1 MHGGGSVHIMSVKV
15 DLGELGQ
22 HLQRHPFAYLLTVGE
37 DLRAHAVAVQPTLDE
52 GGLVM
57 TGLGRRTS
65 ENLAARPDVSLVWP
79 PHEPG
84 GYSLIVDG
92 RATVIDETA
101 RVEPGHAV
109 LHRPPDHAPE
119 GTAATDGTGCGN
131 DCVPLE
137 S

>member
-1 MHGGGSVHIMSVKV
+1 MKV

-37 DLRAHAVAVQPTLDE
+37 DLRAHAVAVTPALEE
-52 GGLVM
+52 GGLLV

-65 ENLAARPDVSLVWP
+65 DNIAARPDVSLVWP
-79 PHEPG
+79 PYEPG

-92 RATVIDETA
+92 RATVIAETA

-109 LHRPPDHAPE
+109 LHRPADHAPE
-119 GTAATDGTGCGN
+119 GAAGGAEAGGTACGN
-131 DCVPLE
+131 DCVPLD

>member
-1 MHGGGSVHIMSVKV
+1 MSVKV

-37 DLRAHAVAVQPTLDE
+37 DLRAHAVAVQPTLEE
-52 GGLVM
+52 GGLLM

-65 ENLAARPDVSLVWP
+65 DNLAARPDVSLVWP
-79 PHEPG
+79 PYEPG

-109 LHRPPDHAPE
+109 LHRPADHATEP
-119 GTAATDGTGCGN
+119 GVATGGTGCGN

>member
-1 MHGGGSVHIMSVKV
+1 MSVKV

-37 DLRAHAVAVQPTLDE
+37 DLRAHAVAVTPTLEE
-52 GGLVM
+52 GGLLM

-65 ENLAARPDVSLVWP
+65 ANIAERPDVSLVWP
-79 PHEPG
+79 PYEPG

-109 LHRPPDHAPE
+109 LHRPADHAPE
-119 GTAATDGTGCGN
+119 GGAGAGGTGCGN
-131 DCVPLE
+131 DCVPLD

>member
-1 MHGGGSVHIMSVKV
+1 MSVKV

-37 DLRAHAVAVQPTLDE
+37 DLRAHAVAVTPSLEE
-52 GGLVM
+52 GGLLM

-65 ENLAARPDVSLVWP
+65 DNIAARPDVSLVWP
-79 PHEPG
+79 PYEPG

-109 LHRPPDHAPE
+109 LHRPADHASAGE
-119 GTAATDGTGCGN
+119 DATGGTACGN

>member
-1 MHGGGSVHIMSVKV
+1 MSVKV

-37 DLRAHAVAVQPTLDE
+37 DLRAHAVAVTHTLEE
-52 GGLVM
+52 GGLLM

-65 ENLAARPDVSLVWP
+65 DNIAARPDVSLVWP
-79 PHEPG
+79 PYEPG

-101 RVEPGHAV
+101 RIEPGHAV
-109 LHRPPDHAPE
+109 LHRPADHAS
-119 GTAATDGTGCGN
+119 GDQGGASSTGCGN

>member
-1 MHGGGSVHIMSVKV
+1 MSVKV

-37 DLRAHAVAVQPTLDE
+37 DLRAHAVAVTPTLEE
-52 GGLVM
+52 GGLLM

-65 ENLAARPDVSLVWP
+65 DNIAARPDVSLVWP
-79 PHEPG
+79 PYEPG

-109 LHRPPDHAPE
+109 LHRPAGHAPGDE
-119 GTAATDGTGCGN
+119 TAEPATGRRGGCGN

>member
-1 MHGGGSVHIMSVKV
+1 MSVKV

-37 DLRAHAVAVQPTLDE
+37 DLRAHAVAVQPTLED
-52 GGLVM
+52 GGLLM

-109 LHRPPDHAPE
+109 LHRPADHAPDAS
-119 GTAATDGTGCGN
+119 AATGGTGCGN

>member
-1 MHGGGSVHIMSVKV
+1 MSVKV

-22 HLQRHPFAYLLTVGE
+22 HVARHPFAYLLTVGE
-37 DLRAHAVAVQPTLDE
+37 DLRAHAVAVTPTLED
-52 GGLVM
+52 GGLLV

-65 ENLAARPDVSLVWP
+65 ANVAARPDVSLVWP

-101 RVEPGHAV
+101 RVEPSHAV
-109 LHRPPDHAPE
+109 LHRPADHAAGP
-119 GTAATDGTGCGN
+119 GAAAGATGCGN

>member
-1 MHGGGSVHIMSVKV
+1 MSVKV

-37 DLRAHAVAVQPTLDE
+37 DLRAHAVAVTPTLDE
-52 GGLVM
+52 GGLLM

-65 ENLAARPDVSLVWP
+65 VNIAARPDVSLVWP
-79 PHEPG
+79 PYEPG

-109 LHRPPDHAPE
+109 LHRPADHAAGDPA
-119 GTAATDGTGCGN
+119 GSSATGCGN

-137 S
+137 P